1 MGEYQPKVVGTVLS
15 ENFGNRLRGDVWIF
29 SSTNLYNSVIKNS
42 LEAIDNE
49 PYVNLL
55 SNPGDY
61 KNSPYEVKRNR
72 DYFLIFDSTSSTDM
86 IIRDNKFF
94 ERDILFDDEIGTFKN
109 SIIEINLQKCK
120 ESHPKKEIY
129 CTELNNAKVL
139 GNLIFLKKGRNAG
152 TRIRT

>member
-1 MGEYQPKVVGTVLS
+1 
-15 ENFGNRLRGDVWIF
+15 
-29 SSTNLYNSVIKNS
+29 
-42 LEAIDNE
+42 DNE